1 VSQVTPLAESQITAT
16 DAITIELVET
26 NEHPTVVIIRWPDKA
41 TVLHPRRFPDA
52 AATIAQLF
60 ARAHVVL
67 AAIKA
72 DRRL

>member
-1 VSQVTPLAESQITAT
+1 MSEITPLAEGQLTAT
-16 DAITIELVET
+16 DMITIELVET
-26 NEHPTVVIIRWPDKA
+26 DEYPTVIIIKWRDKA

-52 AATIAQLF
+52 AASIAQLF

-72 DRRL
+72 ERRL

>member
-1 VSQVTPLAESQITAT
+1 MSQITQLASG
-16 DAITIELVET
+16 AITAVDTITVELIETDT
-26 NEHPTVVIIRWPDKA
+26 NSSVVIIKWPDKA
-41 TVLHPRRFPDA
+41 TVLHPRRFPDV

-72 DRRL
+72 ERRL